1 MAFSHLISRSYLV
14 RTGADTKLTKTSD
27 STQTAGKEM
36 NVSEYI
42 TNKTVASA
50 FEIEDYSFVT
60 ANIKSVALWAEG
72 CDMRVSGVG
81 TDVVELSN
89 NQPYVYSAGLSDT
102 VNPFTGNASALQ
114 VATYAPGD
122 GFADVDSGAGS
133 GTLNIVMLVDPT
145 T

>member
-14 RTGADTKLTKTSD
+14 RTGTDTKLTKTTD
-27 STQTAGKEM
+27 STQSAGKEM
-36 NVSEYI
+36 NVSEALE
-42 TNKTVASA
+42 NKTVASA
-50 FEIEDYSFVT
+50 FEIEDFSFVT
-60 ANIKSVALWAEG
+60 ANIKSLALWAEG

-81 TDVVELSN
+81 TDVVELTN
-89 NQPYVYSAGLSDT
+89 NQPYVYSAGLADT
-102 VNPFTGNASALQ
+102 TNPFTGNASALQ
-114 VATYAPGD
+114 VSTYAPGN

>member
-14 RTGADTKLTKTSD
+14 GTGTDTKLTKTTD
-27 STQTAGKEM
+27 STQSAGKEM
-36 NVSEYI
+36 NVSEALE
-42 TNKTVASA
+42 NKTVASA
-50 FEIEDYSFVT
+50 FEIEDFSFVT
-60 ANIKSVALWAEG
+60 ANIKSLALWAEG

-81 TDVVELSN
+81 TDVVELTN
-89 NQPYVYSAGLSDT
+89 NQPYVYSAGLADT
-102 VNPFTGNASALQ
+102 TNPFTGNASALQ
-114 VATYAPGD
+114 VSTYAPGN

>member
-1 MAFSHLISRSYLV
+1 MAFSHLISRSYV
-14 RTGADTKLTKTSD
+14 VKTGSDTKLQKTSS
-27 STQTAGKEM
+27 STQSAGKEM

-42 TNKTVASA
+42 TDKTVAAA
-50 FEIEDYSFVT
+50 FEIEDFSFVT
-60 ANIKSVALWAEG
+60 ANIKSVALWADG

-81 TDVVELSN
+81 TDVVQLTN
-89 NQPYVYSAGLSDT
+89 GQPYVYSAGLSDT
-102 VNPFTGNASALQ
+102 TNPFTGNASALQ
-114 VATYAPGD
+114 VATYAAGN